1 MLPKQNNLPPDC
13 YWETFSIIIVR
24 KLSIAID
31 GILYF
36 GQRPGDMSLARSEAT
51 ATRVSSLVKNET
63 AIANFLN

>member
-1 MLPKQNNLPPDC
+1 MLPKQNNLSPVC

-24 KLSIAID
+24 KLSIAMD
-31 GILYF
+31 GILHF

-63 AIANFLN
+63 ANANFLN